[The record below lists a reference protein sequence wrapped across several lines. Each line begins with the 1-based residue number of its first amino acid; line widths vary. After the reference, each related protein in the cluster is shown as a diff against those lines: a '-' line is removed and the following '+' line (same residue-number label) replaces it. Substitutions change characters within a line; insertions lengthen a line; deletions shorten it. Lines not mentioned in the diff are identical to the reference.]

1 MSQEDTLSRRKLLKK
16 GALLATSGL
25 VLKAQKSY
33 PQTTPSAVDST
44 KVLGAL
50 PSELGSRSPFETI
63 EREVGRFDPDGYS
76 LTPLERLAGIITPSD
91 LHFERH
97 HAGVPSIDPDQYEL
111 LIHGLVDRPLK
122 FRLAD
127 LKRFPSVSRICFIE
141 CSGNG
146 YLTSN
151 NQSDIPEEITPGQ
164 LDGLVSTSEW
174 TGVRLST
181 LLNEAGA
188 RRNATW
194 FLAEG
199 QDAAVMTRSIPMT
212 KAWDDALVVYGQNGE
227 ALRPEQGYPVRLL
240 LPGWEGNSSVK
251 WLRRIEVGDAPF
263 MTREETAKYSDARS
277 TGKIEMFTFSMGPK
291 SLITSPTYP
300 TVLSGR
306 GWFEISGLAWSG
318 HGRIDSVDISVDGG
332 GTWQSATLH
341 EPILSKCTTRF
352 SFPWHWTGNAALL
365 MSRATD
371 EMGFQQPTV
380 SQARAGRGPA
390 TFYHNNVIRPWR
402 VDADGRMTFGLRSI
416 I

>member
-1 MSQEDTLSRRKLLKK
+1 MSQEDTLSRRKLLKTS
-16 GALLATSGL
+16 ALLATSGL
-25 VLKAQKSY
+25 VLKPQKSY
-33 PQTTPSAVDST
+33 PQTTPTTVDST

-50 PSELGSRSPFETI
+50 PSELGGRSPYETI

-76 LTPLERLAGIITPSD
+76 LTPLERLTGIITPSD

-97 HAGVPSIDPDQYEL
+97 HAGVPSIDPERYEL

-151 NQSDIPEEITPGQ
+151 NRSDIPEEITPGQ

-277 TGKIEMFTFSMGPK
+277 TGKVEMFTFSMGPK

-300 TVLSGR
+300 NVLAGR

-318 HGRIDSVDISVDGG
+318 HGRIDSVDISVDGAARG
-332 GTWQSATLH
+332 NRLHCTSRSCPSALH
-341 EPILSKCTTRF
+341 VFHSHGIGL
-352 SFPWHWTGNAALL
+352 
-365 MSRATD
+365 
-371 EMGFQQPTV
+371 EM
-380 SQARAGRGPA
+380 
-390 TFYHNNVIRPWR
+390 RP
-402 VDADGRMTFGLRSI
+402 S
-416 I
+416 